1 MNYILDEIPRGQLNN
16 VILSTMLDGDKYGYE
31 IIEEISKWSNGK
43 IELKQPSLYSA
54 LKRLETSEMLSSYW
68 TESELGGNRHYY
80 RLTDLGRKTASSW
93 AEEFMQSKETP
104 NVVLNTN
111 PIQKKKEE
119 QQKSNQD
126 FTILDQGNM
135 FQLLKEDKKEEP
147 KLPVV
152 DDNKLTELQYNLFDK
167 IPVQETVKEQK
178 IQRAARIA
186 NLNSKSQLVQL
197 KQFTE
202 SDRKSEFEKIK
213 QNNQNNFFKSE
224 KNEPKIEK
232 KEDFCFIKDNYEQ
245 KPDPTTEI
253 KEKVFA
259 PETEEKQEEKVE
271 STFNISKYA
280 SARDGYFLAP
290 EKNKIEEIE
299 DKEVSSPE
307 QKQEEVFYKN
317 DGVFLS
323 EYETATELPKVKKIE
338 PMNLNIEIP
347 SPNDTISF
355 KNSHS
360 ENLFNTH
367 KEEPTSSPKPA
378 QSNQP
383 IKRSAQR
390 PTFSSYMGLK
400 NYYNHLGIQFDE
412 YKQENKN
419 AELNKKHIWLVNII
433 RCSVLLFTSII
444 LSFALNFGIKTE
456 LYGRIAFIIIPCVI
470 LLIGLS
476 YSAIYLYEY
485 KHPKSKLAVLNITS
499 TLHSI
504 IASVCLILVVIA
516 INLMLGFNA
525 NTGITYLPTLV
536 YPIILL
542 AIFAFSVQINKIAE
556 KILIKIENKNH
567 Q

>member
-80 RLTDLGRKTASSW
+80 RLTDLGRKTATSW
-93 AEEFMQSKETP
+93 AEEFMQKKETP

-111 PIQKKKEE
+111 PIQEKKEE

-135 FQLLKEDKKEEP
+135 FQLLKENKKEEP

-152 DDNKLTELQYNLFDK
+152 DDNKLTELQCNLFDK

-224 KNEPKIEK
+224 KNEPKTEK
-232 KEDFCFIKDNYEQ
+232 KEDFCFIKDSYVQ
-245 KPDPTTEI
+245 KIDQTTEN

-259 PETEEKQEEKVE
+259 PKIEEKQEEKVE

-280 SARDGYFLAP
+280 SARDGYFLTP

-299 DKEVSSPE
+299 EKEISSFE

-367 KEEPTSSPKPA
+367 KEEQTSSPKPA
-378 QSNQP
+378 QNNQP
-383 IKRSAQR
+383 IKCSAQR

-433 RCSVLLFTSII
+433 RCSILLFISII

-456 LYGRIAFIIIPCVI
+456 LYGRIAFVIIPCI
-470 LLIGLS
+470 FLFINLL
-476 YSAIYLYEY
+476 YFTIYLYEN

-525 NTGITYLPTLV
+525 STGITYLPTLV

-542 AIFAFSVQINKIAE
+542 AIITFSVQINKLVE

>member
-54 LKRLETSEMLSSYW
+54 LKRLEANEMLSSYW
-68 TESELGGNRHYY
+68 TDSELGGNRHYY
-80 RLTDLGRKTASSW
+80 RLTDLGRKTAASW
-93 AEEFMQSKETP
+93 AEEFMQSKDTP

-111 PIQKKKEE
+111 PIQEIK
-119 QQKSNQD
+119 QSNQE

-135 FQLLKEDKKEEP
+135 FQLLKEERKEEP

-152 DDNKLTELQYNLFDK
+152 DDNKLNELQYNLFDK

-202 SDRKSEFEKIK
+202 MDRKSEFEKIK

-232 KEDFCFIKDNYEQ
+232 KEDFCFIKENYEQ
-245 KPDPTTEI
+245 KPMQNEEI
-253 KEKVFA
+253 KKQENTFNF
-259 PETEEKQEEKVE
+259 EEKQEEKVE

-280 SARDGYFLAP
+280 SARDGYFLTP
-290 EKNKIEEIE
+290 EKVETEKE
-299 DKEVSSPE
+299 DKEDTNINS
-307 QKQEEVFYKN
+307 KQEEVFYKN
-317 DGVFLS
+317 DGVFLN

-338 PMNLNIEIP
+338 PMSLNIEIP
-347 SPNDTISF
+347 SPNDSISF
-355 KNSHS
+355 KNSRT
-360 ENLFNTH
+360 EDLFKTK
-367 KEEPTSSPKPA
+367 KEETETKSV
-378 QSNQP
+378 QNVQL
-383 IKRSAQR
+383 KRSAQR

-419 AELNKKHIWLVNII
+419 IEVDKKHVWLINII
-433 RCSVLLFTSII
+433 RCSILLFISTV
-444 LSFALNFGIKTE
+444 LSFALNFGVKSE
-456 LYGRIAFIIIPCVI
+456 LYGRITFVIIPCII

-476 YSAIYLYEY
+476 YSLIYLYEY
-485 KHPKSKLAVLNITS
+485 KHPKSKLPVLNITS

-504 IASVCLILVVIA
+504 IISVCLILVTIA

-525 NTGITYLPTLV
+525 NTGTTYLPTLI
-536 YPIILL
+536 YPIIMLS
-542 AIFAFSVQINKIAE
+542 IIAFSVQINKLVE
-556 KILIKIENKNH
+556 KFLTKLNHKNH

>member
-80 RLTDLGRKTASSW
+80 RLTDLGRKTATSW
-93 AEEFMQSKETP
+93 AKEFMQSNETP

-111 PIQKKKEE
+111 PIQEKKEE

-135 FQLLKEDKKEEP
+135 FQLLKEEKKEEP

-152 DDNKLTELQYNLFDK
+152 DDNKLNELQYNLFDK

-245 KPDPTTEI
+245 KPMQNEEI
-253 KEKVFA
+253 KKQENTFNF
-259 PETEEKQEEKVE
+259 EEKQEEKVE

-290 EKNKIEEIE
+290 EKNKSEEIE

-307 QKQEEVFYKN
+307 QKQEEIFYKN
-317 DGVFLS
+317 DGVFLN

-355 KNSHS
+355 KNSHT

-378 QSNQP
+378 QNHQP

-433 RCSVLLFTSII
+433 RCSILLFISTV
-444 LSFALNFGIKTE
+444 LSFALNFGVKTE
-456 LYGRIAFIIIPCVI
+456 LYGRITFVIIPCII

-476 YSAIYLYEY
+476 YSLIYLYEY
-485 KHPKSKLAVLNITS
+485 KHPKSKLPVLNITS

-504 IASVCLILVVIA
+504 ITSVCLILVTIA

-525 NTGITYLPTLV
+525 NTGTTYLPTLI
-536 YPIILL
+536 YPITML
-542 AIFAFSVQINKIAE
+542 AIIAFSVQINKLVE
-556 KILIKIENKNH
+556 KFLTKLNHKNH

>member
-54 LKRLETSEMLSSYW
+54 LKRLEANKMLSSYW
-68 TESELGGNRHYY
+68 TDSELGGNRHYY
-80 RLTDLGRKTASSW
+80 RLTDLGRKTAASW
-93 AEEFMQSKETP
+93 AEEFMQSKDTP

-111 PIQKKKEE
+111 PIQEIK
-119 QQKSNQD
+119 QSNQE

-135 FQLLKEDKKEEP
+135 FQLLKEEKKEEP

-152 DDNKLTELQYNLFDK
+152 DDNKLNELQYNLFDK

-202 SDRKSEFEKIK
+202 MDRKSEFEKIK

-232 KEDFCFIKDNYEQ
+232 KEDFCFIKENYEQ
-245 KPDPTTEI
+245 KPMQNEEI
-253 KEKVFA
+253 KKQENTFNF
-259 PETEEKQEEKVE
+259 EEKQEEKVE

-280 SARDGYFLAP
+280 SARDGYFLTP
-290 EKNKIEEIE
+290 EKVETAKE
-299 DKEVSSPE
+299 DKEDTNINS
-307 QKQEEVFYKN
+307 KQEEVFYKN
-317 DGVFLS
+317 DGVFLN

-338 PMNLNIEIP
+338 PMSLNIEIP
-347 SPNDTISF
+347 SPNDSISF
-355 KNSHS
+355 KNSRT
-360 ENLFNTH
+360 EDLFKTK
-367 KEEPTSSPKPA
+367 KEETETKPV
-378 QSNQP
+378 QNVQL
-383 IKRSAQR
+383 KRSAQR

-419 AELNKKHIWLVNII
+419 IEVDKKHIWLINII
-433 RCSVLLFTSII
+433 RCSILLFISTV
-444 LSFALNFGIKTE
+444 LSFALNFGVKSE
-456 LYGRIAFIIIPCVI
+456 LYGRITFVIIPCII

-476 YSAIYLYEY
+476 YSLIYLYEY
-485 KHPKSKLAVLNITS
+485 KHSKSKLPVLNITS

-504 IASVCLILVVIA
+504 IISVCLILVTIA

-525 NTGITYLPTLV
+525 NTGTTYLPTLI
-536 YPIILL
+536 YPIIML
-542 AIFAFSVQINKIAE
+542 AIIAFSVQINKLVE
-556 KILIKIENKNH
+556 KFLTKLNHKNH